1 VVTVLVRGST
11 QSLSLALALAF
22 ACVTLLPGCGE
33 EGLFP
38 TTVDPGADYSIAEL
52 VFDEEFYYCQVE
64 PRVIFAHGCSN
75 GIAGDGGCH
84 ARVTSFRIQEY
95 APRVSDACMG
105 NVVGNVLI
113 PQTARQNYN
122 SAQARMRRD
131 ADTAPLLL
139 KPTGQQTHPRQIFDS
154 NSDAAAAIREWATH
168 VTTQ

>member
-1 VVTVLVRGST
+1 VVTVQVRVST
-11 QSLSLALALAF
+11 QSLALALAF
-22 ACVTLLPGCGE
+22 ACVTLLSGCGE

-38 TTVDPGADYSIAEL
+38 TTVDPGADFSIAEL
-52 VFDEEFYYCQVE
+52 VFDEDFYYCQVE

-75 GIAGDGGCH
+75 GMAGDGGCH

-95 APRVSDACMG
+95 APPVSDNCMG

-131 ADTAPLLL
+131 ANTAPLLL
-139 KPTGQQTHPRQIFDS
+139 KPTGQASHPRQIFPDD
-154 NSDAAAAIREWATH
+154 SDAAAAIREWATH